1 MVVSAVLEGCLVIS
15 FGFVEF
21 IGRARDTRQSSVDGF
36 GDRFDDAWRVVG
48 KVVDI

>member
-36 GDRFDDAWRVVG
+36 GDVKGD
-48 KVVDI
+48 KQSYHP

>member
-21 IGRARDTRQSSVDGF
+21 IGRARDTRQSSVDGI
-36 GDRFDDAWRVVG
+36 GDHFDDAWWVVG
-48 KVVDI
+48 KAVDI